1 MKAAIGWMCSTP
13 PTDAAAPQAREMPLT
28 AVLMAGPM
36 QCTMKKSSSRKAAKF
51 VPVIGLNNNYDDS
64 LYFASN
70 SAKDSYF
77 SGLTKLATAT
87 AMSYN
92 REQRGYIRVEL
103 PMATVIS
110 ASYMRFKNT
119 SFENKWFYAFILNV
133 EYINNNCTQINFEI
147 DVLMTWMGVFTLGQ
161 CFIERQHT
169 VGDAIGA
176 NIADEGLNLGLYVC
190 EDTDYYSLG
199 DPVVA
204 IYKTYN
210 L

>member
-1 MKAAIGWMCSTP
+1 MAYVAPNSTV
-13 PTDAAAPQAREMPLT
+13 ELF
-28 AVLMAGPM
+28 
-36 QCTMKKSSSRKAAKF
+36 SN
-51 VPVIGLNNNYDDS
+51 IGLNNNYDDS

-119 SFENKWFYAFILNV
+119 SFEKGEL
-133 EYINNNCTQINFEI
+133 EKI
-147 DVLMTWMGVFTLGQ
+147 DEVVFG
-161 CFIERQHT
+161 
-169 VGDAIGA
+169 
-176 NIADEGLNLGLYVC
+176 
-190 EDTDYYSLG
+190 
-199 DPVVA
+199 
-204 IYKTYN
+204 K
-210 L
+210 